1 MAAILQTPRLLLR
14 ELTACDLPDLEA
26 MLMDPAVMYAYGG
39 PFSHEDVRLW
49 LDRQCQRYA
58 HDGIGLWAVLHR
70 HDGTFLGQCGLT
82 LQDIPGKTVLE
93 VGYLLCHTAWGQG
106 YATEAAQ
113 ACRDMAFFRHMSDS
127 VYAIIRDSNLRSRAV
142 AHRLGM
148 HRVGHMVKHYR
159 GIRMPHHIFRVSRP
173 ADFRLPARLHLL
185 SE

>member
-14 ELTACDLPDLEA
+14 ELTEHDLPDLAA
-26 MLMDPAVMYAYGG
+26 MLTDPAVMYAYGG
-39 PFSHEDVRLW
+39 PFSHADVRLW
-49 LDRQCQRYA
+49 LDRQLRRYA
-58 HDGIGLWAVLHR
+58 RDGIGLWAIQRR
-70 HDGTFLGQCGLT
+70 HDGAFLGQCGLT

-93 VGYLLCHTAWGQG
+93 VGYLLRHAAWGQG

-113 ACRDMAFFRHMSDS
+113 ACRDMAFFRRMNDS

-148 HRVGHMVKHYR
+148 YRVGHMVKHYR
-159 GIRMPHHIFRVSRP
+159 GIRMPHHIFRISRP
-173 ADFRLPARLHLL
+173 AGFRLPARLHLL